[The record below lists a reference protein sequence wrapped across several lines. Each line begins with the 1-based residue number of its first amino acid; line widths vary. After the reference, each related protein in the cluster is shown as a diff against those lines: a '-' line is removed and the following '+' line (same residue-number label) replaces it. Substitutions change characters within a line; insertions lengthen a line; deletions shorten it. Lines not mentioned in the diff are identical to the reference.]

1 LSYTD
6 KTNLEEMPMSF
17 ARRDFLLLAGA
28 ASGLAALPTA
38 SRLARADTY
47 PSRSVR
53 IVVGFPPGAATD
65 IVGRLMA
72 QSLTQKFGQQFFVE
86 NKPGAGSNLAADL
99 VAKASPDGYNLLA
112 MTVTNAVNQT
122 LYKNLSFDFM
132 RDLVPVARTI
142 RSANVLV
149 VNLSVPAKNVAEFVA
164 YAKAN
169 PGKLNYA
176 SYGFGTAPNMAGEL
190 FNMLAGTKLVH
201 VPYHSNFMPDLLS
214 GQVQL
219 SFLPVPLIIG
229 FIRSNQVRALGVSS
243 TTPSDALPGVPPIA
257 QTVPGYAADI
267 WHGIAAPKATPPDI
281 VGTLHDTI
289 DAILTDPALKPKFA
303 DLGAE
308 PAPLSAADLRTFIAA
323 EVDKWAKVIKFADIK
338 AG

>member
-1 LSYTD
+1 
-6 KTNLEEMPMSF
+6 MMI
-17 ARRDFLLLAGA
+17 ARRNLLQAAAGA
-28 ASGLAALPTA
+28 AGLAALPAA

-72 QSLTQKFGQQFFVE
+72 QALSQKLGQQVFVE
-86 NKPGAGSNLAADL
+86 NKPGAGSNLAADII
-99 VAKASPDGYNLLA
+99 AKAPPDGYNLLA
-112 MTVTNAVNQT
+112 MTVTNAVNET
-122 LYKNLSFDFM
+122 LYQNLSFDFM
-132 RDLVPVARTI
+132 RDLVPIARTI

-149 VNLSVPAKNVAEFVA
+149 VNLSVPANNVAEFVA

-176 SYGFGTAPNMAGEL
+176 SYGHGTAPNMAGEL

-201 VPYHSNFMPDLLS
+201 VPYHSNFMPDMLS
-214 GQVQL
+214 AQVQL

-229 FIRSNQVRALGVSS
+229 FIRSGQVRALGVSGAA
-243 TTPSDALPGVPPIA
+243 PSGALPGVPPIA

-267 WHGIAAPKATPPDI
+267 WHGIAAPKGISVEMVDKLNATI
-281 VGTLHDTI
+281 NAVLE
-289 DAILTDPALKPKFA
+289 DPAMKPKFA

-308 PAPLSAADLRTFIAA
+308 PAPLSPAELRTFIAA

>member
-1 LSYTD
+1 
-6 KTNLEEMPMSF
+6 MII
-17 ARRDFLLLAGA
+17 ARRNFLQAAAGA
-28 ASGLAALPTA
+28 AGLAAVPAA

-47 PSRSVR
+47 PSRAVR

-65 IVGRLMA
+65 IVGRLVA
-72 QSLTQKFGQQFFVE
+72 QSLSQKFGQQVYVE

-99 VAKASPDGYNLLA
+99 IAKATPDGYNLLA
-112 MTVTNAVNQT
+112 MTVTNAVNET
-122 LYKNLSFDFM
+122 LYTNLSFDFM

-149 VNLSVPAKNVAEFVA
+149 VNLSVPAKDVAEFVA

-176 SYGFGTAPNMAGEL
+176 SYGHGTAPNMAGEL

-201 VPYHSNFMPDLLS
+201 VPYHSNFMPDMLS

-229 FIRSNQVRALGVSS
+229 FIRSGQVRALGVSGAAP
-243 TTPSDALPGVPPIA
+243 TDALPGVPPIA
-257 QTVPGYAADI
+257 QTVPGYMADI
-267 WHGIAAPKATPPDI
+267 WHGIAAPKGTPSEL
-281 VGTLHDTI
+281 VEKLNGTINAVLN
-289 DAILTDPALKPKFA
+289 DPALKPKFT

-308 PAPLSAADLRTFIAA
+308 PAPLSAAELRTFIAA

>member
-1 LSYTD
+1 M
-6 KTNLEEMPMSF
+6 NFP
-17 ARRDFLLLAGA
+17 RRDFLLLAGGA
-28 ASGLAALPTA
+28 AGLAGLPA
-38 SRLARADTY
+38 VSRLARADTY

-72 QSLTQKFGQQFFVE
+72 QALTQKFGQQFFVE

-99 VAKASPDGYNLLA
+99 VAKAPPDGYNLLA
-112 MTVTNAVNQT
+112 MTVTNAVNET
-122 LYKNLSFDFM
+122 LYKNLSFDFL
-132 RDLVPVARTI
+132 RDLVPIARTI

-149 VNLSVPAKNVAEFVA
+149 VNLSVPANNVAEFVT

-243 TTPSDALPGVPPIA
+243 TTPSEALPGVPPIA

-267 WHGIAAPKATPPDI
+267 WHGIAAPKATPDDI
-281 VGTLHDTI
+281 VGKLHDTI
-289 DAILTDPALKPKFA
+289 GAILTDPAMKPKFA

>member
-1 LSYTD
+1 MTIQ
-6 KTNLEEMPMSF
+6 
-17 ARRDFLLLAGA
+17 RRDFLRLAGGA
-28 ASGLAALPTA
+28 AGIAALPA
-38 SRLARADTY
+38 AARFARADTY

-53 IVVGFPPGAATD
+53 VVVGFPPGAATD

-72 QSLTQKFGQQFFVE
+72 QSLSQKFGQQVFVE
-86 NKPGAGSNLAADL
+86 NKPGAGSNLAADII
-99 VAKASPDGYNLLA
+99 AKAPPDGYNLLA
-112 MTVTNAVNQT
+112 MTVTNAVNET
-122 LYKNLSFDFM
+122 LYKNLGFDFM

-149 VNLSVPAKNVAEFVA
+149 VNLSVPANNVAEFIA

-176 SYGFGTAPNMAGEL
+176 SYGHGTAPNMAGEL

-214 GQVQL
+214 GQVHL

-229 FIRSNQVRALGVSS
+229 FIRSGQVRALGVSS

-267 WHGIAAPKATPPDI
+267 WHGIAAPKNTPEET
-281 VGTLHDTI
+281 VNKLHDTI
-289 DAILTDPALKPKFA
+289 NAVLEDPAMKPKFA

-308 PAPLSAADLRTFIAA
+308 PAPLSRADLRAFIAA
-323 EVDKWAKVIKFADIK
+323 EVDKWAKVIQFADIK

>member
-1 LSYTD
+1 
-6 KTNLEEMPMSF
+6 MII
-17 ARRDFLLLAGA
+17 ARRNFLRAAAGVA
-28 ASGLAALPTA
+28 GIASLPAA

-72 QSLTQKFGQQFFVE
+72 QALSQKFGQQVFVE

-99 VAKASPDGYNLLA
+99 IAKASPDGYNLLA
-112 MTVTNAVNQT
+112 MTVTNAVNET

-149 VNLSVPAKNVAEFVA
+149 VNLSVPANNVAEFVA

-176 SYGFGTAPNMAGEL
+176 SYGHGTAPNMAGEL

-229 FIRSNQVRALGVSS
+229 FIRSGQVRALGVSGAE
-243 TTPSDALPGVPPIA
+243 PSAALPGVPPIA
-257 QTVPGYAADI
+257 QTVPGYMADI
-267 WHGIAAPKATPPDI
+267 WHGIAAPKGTTGEI
-281 VGTLHDTI
+281 VDKLNTTI
-289 DAILTDPALKPKFA
+289 KAVLEDPALKPKFA

-308 PAPLSAADLRTFIAA
+308 PAPLSTADLRTFIAA

>member
-1 LSYTD
+1 
-6 KTNLEEMPMSF
+6 MII
-17 ARRDFLLLAGA
+17 ARRNFLQAAAGA
-28 ASGLAALPTA
+28 AGIAALPAA

-72 QSLTQKFGQQFFVE
+72 QALSQKFGQQFFVE
-86 NKPGAGSNLAADL
+86 NKPGAGSNLAADII
-99 VAKASPDGYNLLA
+99 AKAPPDGYNLLA
-112 MTVTNAVNQT
+112 MTVTNAVNET
-122 LYKNLSFDFM
+122 LYKNLSFDFS
-132 RDLVPVARTI
+132 RDLLPIARTI

-149 VNLSVPAKNVAEFVA
+149 VNLSVPANNVAEFIA

-176 SYGFGTAPNMAGEL
+176 SYGFGTAPNMAAEL
-190 FNMLAGTKLVH
+190 FNMMTGTKLVH

-229 FIRSNQVRALGVSS
+229 FIRSGKVRPLGVSS
-243 TTPSDALPGVPPIA
+243 TTPSAALPGVPPIA
-257 QTVPGYAADI
+257 QTVPGYSADI
-267 WHGIAAPKATPPDI
+267 WHGIAAPKGTPAEIADK
-281 VGTLHDTI
+281 LHETI
-289 DAILTDPALKPKFA
+289 NGILEDPAMKPKFA

-308 PAPLSAADLRTFIAA
+308 PAPMSTADLRTFIAG

>member
-1 LSYTD
+1 M
-6 KTNLEEMPMSF
+6 NI
-17 ARRDFLLLAGA
+17 ARRNFLRAAAGA
-28 ASGLAALPTA
+28 AGIAALPVA
-38 SRLARADTY
+38 SRLALADTY
-47 PSRSVR
+47 PSRAVR

-72 QSLTQKFGQQFFVE
+72 QALSQKFGQQVFVE

-99 VAKASPDGYNLLA
+99 IAKASPDGYNLLA
-112 MTVTNAVNQT
+112 MTVTNAVNET
-122 LYKNLSFDFM
+122 LYRNLSFDFM

-149 VNLSVPAKNVAEFVA
+149 VNLSVPANNVGEFVA

-176 SYGFGTAPNMAGEL
+176 SYGHGTAPNMAGEL

-229 FIRSNQVRALGVSS
+229 FIRSGQVRALGVSG
-243 TTPSDALPGVPPIA
+243 TAPSDALPGVPPIA

-267 WHGIAAPKATPPDI
+267 WHGIAAPKGTPGDL
-281 VGTLHDTI
+281 VGKLNTTI
-289 DAILTDPALKPKFA
+289 NAVLEDPAMKPKFV

-308 PAPLSAADLRTFIAA
+308 PAPLSTADLRTFIAA

>member
-1 LSYTD
+1 
-6 KTNLEEMPMSF
+6 MSI
-17 ARRDFLLLAGA
+17 ARRNFLRAAAGA
-28 ASGLAALPTA
+28 AGIAALPAA
-38 SRLARADTY
+38 SYLAHADTY

-72 QSLTQKFGQQFFVE
+72 QALSQKFGQQFFVE
-86 NKPGAGSNLAADL
+86 NKPGAGSNLAADII
-99 VAKASPDGYNLLA
+99 AKAPPDGYNLLA
-112 MTVTNAVNQT
+112 MTVTNAVNET
-122 LYKNLSFDFM
+122 LYQNLSFDFM
-132 RDLVPVARTI
+132 RDLAPIARTI

-149 VNLSVPAKNVAEFVA
+149 VNLAVPANNVAEFVA

-176 SYGFGTAPNMAGEL
+176 SYGHGTAPNMAGEL

-214 GQVQL
+214 GQVHL

-229 FIRSNQVRALGVSS
+229 FIRSGQVRALGVSS
-243 TTPSDALPGVPPIA
+243 AAPSDALPGVPPIA

-267 WHGIAAPKATPPDI
+267 WHGIAAPKNTPGEI
-281 VGTLHDTI
+281 VDKLHDTI
-289 DAILTDPALKPKFA
+289 NAVLEDPALKPKLT

-308 PAPLSAADLRTFIAA
+308 PAPMSTA
-323 EVDKWAKVIKFADIK
+323 
-338 AG
+338 